1 MSEQQQVDETG
12 AGKEGEEWFEYQTD
26 DGNSY
31 FVERNSSASVWERP
45 TGVSIKSGDM
55 WDQQED
61 DTAQGGA
68 TEDTT
73 TTTATTTTQEEEPKT
88 DESPKA
94 KRLSDPSVAVA
105 NIRRRSSL
113 LQEANLAALQESRE
127 EGGGGGGGGDGDEG
141 AEKKKGGVSFDD
153 PPTPPAPVAKASSMP
168 NLPMGDD
175 EEVLEGG
182 EWVRTRAVTFGDGTG
197 ADNEQQEFY
206 RNTIT
211 GETSWER
218 PDDLI
223 EAMAMEKPKIGGD
236 VTWDHMN
243 SEPGM
248 FKEEISSITEFLSK
262 KTTVPINATQPL
274 HRLCELSQTCGSEED
289 WIEIITAEDFKIVKA
304 AYGTILA
311 TVKSGKFDVGDGTEN
326 YYCEA
331 FGSAVRSI
339 VLFSRLHSEIWPAI
353 PQEQLVVLL
362 ENVKDA
368 LLITSSRVVPRNQ
381 EETRGIPGYA
391 DFGPNEETS
400 VNLMFLTEF
409 FRHAPGDTLDGYNSM
424 QIFRATMQA
433 LFDLLIIAS
442 EDVFDMCGQ
451 ALIACNGKE
460 EFILDITTGENQL
473 IKKCREDRKVCGTM
487 IEVALRLLNE
497 NTGSSDVDM
506 ILLHGVLRFFEGCYE
521 NTETSDAVY
530 TNDMNVLIDIAL
542 RECRNL
548 EAQSDVRPKY
558 IRVLHKIFLNSKWGD
573 QRYRREELLKMVE
586 SFVDAGVDG
595 VGGETVQAVEDLLAD
610 CLGML
615 EF

>member
-1 MSEQQQVDETG
+1 MSEQQQPDDADPGMTR
-12 AGKEGEEWFEYQTD
+12 EEWYEYQTEE
-26 DGNSY
+26 GNSY
-31 FVERNSSASVWERP
+31 YVERNSSASVWERP
-45 TGVSIKSGDM
+45 EGVSIKSGED
-55 WDQQED
+55 WDQSGGDTQE
-61 DTAQGGA
+61 
-68 TEDTT
+68 ETT
-73 TTTATTTTQEEEPKT
+73 TTTTTQEEEITTTTT
-88 DESPKA
+88 DLPMG
-94 KRLSDPSVAVA
+94 KRLSDPNVVVA

-113 LQEANLAALQESRE
+113 LQEANLAALQESQT
-127 EGGGGGGGGDGDEG
+127 DGDED
-141 AEKKKGGVSFDD
+141 EDEEPKKSAVTFDET
-153 PPTPPAPVAKASSMP
+153 PPTPPAPVEKASSMP
-168 NLPMGDD
+168 NLPPHDDDD
-175 EEVLEGG
+175 EFLAGG
-182 EWVRTRAVTFGDGTG
+182 DWVRTRGVTFGDGTG

-236 VTWDHMN
+236 VTWNNMN
-243 SEPGM
+243 SEPEM
-248 FKEEISSITEFLSK
+248 FKEEINSITEFLAK
-262 KTTVPINATQPL
+262 KTTVPIKATQPL

-289 WIEIITAEDFKIVKA
+289 WIEIITVDDFKIVKA
-304 AYGTILA
+304 VYGTILA
-311 TVKSGKFDVGDGTEN
+311 TVKSGKFDEGDGTEN

-331 FGSAVRSI
+331 FGSAVRSM
-339 VLFSRLHSEIWPAI
+339 VLFSRLHSQIWPAI

-362 ENVKDA
+362 ENVKEA
-368 LLITSSRVVPRNQ
+368 LLITSSRVVPRTQ
-381 EETRGIPGYA
+381 DETGGIPGYP
-391 DFGPNEETS
+391 DFGPNEESS

-433 LFDLLIIAS
+433 LFDLLVVAS

-497 NTGSSDVDM
+497 NTGSSDVDL

-521 NTETSDAVY
+521 STETSDAVY

-548 EAQSDVRPKY
+548 EAQSEVRPKY

-573 QRYRREELLKMVE
+573 QRYRREELLKMIE
-586 SFVDAGVDG
+586 SFVDAGADR
-595 VGGETVQAVEDLLAD
+595 VGAETVQAVEDLLAD